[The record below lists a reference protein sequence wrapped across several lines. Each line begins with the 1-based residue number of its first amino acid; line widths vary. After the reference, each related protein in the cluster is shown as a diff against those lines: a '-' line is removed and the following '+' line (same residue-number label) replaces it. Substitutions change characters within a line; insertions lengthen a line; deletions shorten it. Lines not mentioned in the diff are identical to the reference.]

1 MFMAD
6 MLHAYGGTVKLLKG
20 MRGGGGVE
28 QKPKQNSCTRAVL
41 RASFLGTR
49 PRVFPPPPGDR
60 FSAQTT
66 ENRHCNWAYPMG
78 STVKSSNALS
88 SPTKFPHFCSACTV
102 KSLLF
107 RSYFV
112 VLSESPSSLFSLDKD
127 CSLNVPLRSLII
139 ICKRLSKMAL
149 VRAKKGL
156 RQEYVMARED
166 KWDREGTPP
175 PPSPYTPYSMGN
187 SSRVI
192 FRIVIKLPQ
201 ALRGCFVEVSH
212 D

>member
-1 MFMAD
+1 M
-6 MLHAYGGTVKLLKG
+6 
-20 MRGGGGVE
+20 
-28 QKPKQNSCTRAVL
+28 NSIIL
-41 RASFLGTR
+41 RCNLQTSCL
-49 PRVFPPPPGDR
+49 PPHPPPPGDR
-60 FSAQTT
+60 FSARTT

-166 KWDREGTPP
+166 KGDREGTPP
-175 PPSPYTPYSMGN
+175 PTHLIPW
-187 SSRVI
+187 VI
-192 FRIVIKLPQ
+192 RLELFL
-201 ALRGCFVEVSH
+201 ES
-212 D
+212 

>member
-1 MFMAD
+1 
-6 MLHAYGGTVKLLKG
+6 MLTEGPLNCWRGW
-20 MRGGGGVE
+20 RGGGE
-28 QKPKQNSCTRAVL
+28 LSKNQNKIHAQDQCWEHR
-41 RASFLGTR
+41 FGTR
-49 PRVFPPPPGDR
+49 PRVFPPPGDR

-66 ENRHCNWAYPMG
+66 ENRHCNWAYPMS

-139 ICKRLSKMAL
+139 TCKRLSKMAL
-149 VRAKKGL
+149 VRAKKSL

-166 KWDREGTPP
+166 KGDREGTPHAHP
-175 PPSPYTPYSMGN
+175 IP
-187 SSRVI
+187 
-192 FRIVIKLPQ
+192 
-201 ALRGCFVEVSH
+201 
-212 D
+212 

>member
-1 MFMAD
+1 MKRNHVSKLTLGTTQNECLWLTCC
-6 MLHAYGGTVKLLKG
+6 MLTEGPLNCWRRW
-20 MRGGGGVE
+20 RGGEKVE
-28 QKPKQNSCTRAVL
+28 QKPKQNSCTRPVL
-41 RASFLGTR
+41 RASFLGIR
-49 PRVFPPPPGDR
+49 PRVFPPPGDR

-78 STVKSSNALS
+78 SPVKSSNALS

-139 ICKRLSKMAL
+139 ICKRPSKMAL
-149 VRAKKGL
+149 VRTKNAF
-156 RQEYVMARED
+156 
-166 KWDREGTPP
+166 DRN
-175 PPSPYTPYSMGN
+175 M
-187 SSRVI
+187 
-192 FRIVIKLPQ
+192 
-201 ALRGCFVEVSH
+201 
-212 D
+212 

>member
-6 MLHAYGGTVKLLKG
+6 MLHAHGGTIKLLKE
-20 MRGGGGVE
+20 MKGGGGESWAKTKTKFMYKTSAESIVSRY
-28 QKPKQNSCTRAVL
+28 QTSCL
-41 RASFLGTR
+41 
-49 PRVFPPPPGDR
+49 PPPGDR

-78 STVKSSNALS
+78 SPVKSSNALS

-139 ICKRLSKMAL
+139 ICKRPSKMAL
-149 VRAKKGL
+149 VRTKNAF
-156 RQEYVMARED
+156 
-166 KWDREGTPP
+166 DRN
-175 PPSPYTPYSMGN
+175 M
-187 SSRVI
+187 
-192 FRIVIKLPQ
+192 
-201 ALRGCFVEVSH
+201 
-212 D
+212 

>member
-1 MFMAD
+1 M
-6 MLHAYGGTVKLLKG
+6 
-20 MRGGGGVE
+20 
-28 QKPKQNSCTRAVL
+28 L

-49 PRVFPPPPGDR
+49 PRVSPPPGDR

-149 VRAKKGL
+149 VRAKKCL

-166 KWDREGTPP
+166 KGDREGTPP
-175 PPSPYTPYSMGN
+175 THLIPW
-187 SSRVI
+187 VI
-192 FRIVIKLPQ
+192 RLELFL
-201 ALRGCFVEVSH
+201 ESW
-212 D
+212 

>member
-1 MFMAD
+1 MERKQLRKKDVCRYPLNLETFFIIH
-6 MLHAYGGTVKLLKG
+6 LWLLRNTEISTG
-20 MRGGGGVE
+20 L
-28 QKPKQNSCTRAVL
+28 TL
-41 RASFLGTR
+41 RYSVRYIIHERWILLFLGVIYR
-49 PRVFPPPPGDR
+49 PRVFPPPHPGDR

-66 ENRHCNWAYPMG
+66 KNRHCNWAYPMG

-166 KWDREGTPP
+166 KGDREGIPP
-175 PPSPYTPYSMGN
+175 THLIPWIIRLELFLESW
-187 SSRVI
+187 
-192 FRIVIKLPQ
+192 
-201 ALRGCFVEVSH
+201 
-212 D
+212 

>member
-6 MLHAYGGTVKLLKG
+6 ILHAYGRTIKLLKG
-20 MRGGGGVE
+20 MRGVGGGGEEVE
-28 QKPKQNSCTRAVL
+28 QKPKQNSCTRPVL

-49 PRVFPPPPGDR
+49 PRVSPPPGDR

-102 KSLLF
+102 KSLLV

-112 VLSESPSSLFSLDKD
+112 VLSESPSSIFSLDKD

-149 VRAKKGL
+149 VRAKKCL

-166 KWDREGTPP
+166 KGDREGTPP
-175 PPSPYTPYSMGN
+175 THPIPWIIRLELFLESW
-187 SSRVI
+187 
-192 FRIVIKLPQ
+192 
-201 ALRGCFVEVSH
+201 
-212 D
+212 

>member
-1 MFMAD
+1 
-6 MLHAYGGTVKLLKG
+6 MLTEGPLNCWRGW
-20 MRGGGGVE
+20 RGGGGVE
-28 QKPKQNSCTRAVL
+28 QKPKQNSCTRPVL
-41 RASFLGTR
+41 RAPFRYQTSCL
-49 PRVFPPPPGDR
+49 PPPGDR

-66 ENRHCNWAYPMG
+66 ENRHCNWAYPMS

-139 ICKRLSKMAL
+139 TCKRLSKMAL
-149 VRAKKGL
+149 VRAKKSL

-166 KWDREGTPP
+166 KGDREGTPHAHP
-175 PPSPYTPYSMGN
+175 IP
-187 SSRVI
+187 
-192 FRIVIKLPQ
+192 
-201 ALRGCFVEVSH
+201 
-212 D
+212 